1 MELHCPN
8 CHELLDRV
16 ATACPACR
24 LDLTA
29 RREAHEPIEADLE
42 KERAELLAAVVALGD
57 TGTHRPPP
65 WQASVPLAPRPDLRP
80 FAGLE
85 ADVLPQPHARRWLR
99 R

>member
-29 RREAHEPIEADLE
+29 PRGAAPAPVEADPE
-42 KERAELLAAVVALGD
+42 KERAELLAAVVALGE
-57 TGTHRPPP
+57 TRPPHRPPA
-65 WQASVPLAPRPDLRP
+65 WQASVPLPAPLDLRP
-80 FAGLE
+80 FAGFE
-85 ADVLPQPHARRWLR
+85 ADILPRRR
-99 R
+99 